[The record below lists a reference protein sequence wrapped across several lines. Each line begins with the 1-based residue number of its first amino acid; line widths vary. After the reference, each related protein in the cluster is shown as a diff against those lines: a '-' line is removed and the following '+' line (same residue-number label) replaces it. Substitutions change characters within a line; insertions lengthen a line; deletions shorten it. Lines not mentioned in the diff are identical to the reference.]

1 MKHQIKSPFL
11 IFIKINVIIFIE
23 RKKKGKLL
31 IMPYVAK
38 NTVISVRGKTVKEV
52 VELLNA
58 LPAEQQEWI
67 FTCCGCSD
75 FWMHQR
81 GTENAITFDTE
92 KYID

>member
-1 MKHQIKSPFL
+1 MSF
-11 IFIKINVIIFIE
+11 
-23 RKKKGKLL
+23 
-31 IMPYVAK
+31 VAE
-38 NTVISVRGKTVKEV
+38 NAAISVRGKTVKEV

-58 LPAEQQEWI
+58 LPAEQQDWI

-92 KYID
+92 EHID

>member
-1 MKHQIKSPFL
+1 
-11 IFIKINVIIFIE
+11 
-23 RKKKGKLL
+23 
-31 IMPYVAK
+31 MPHVTK

>member
-1 MKHQIKSPFL
+1 MS
-11 IFIKINVIIFIE
+11 
-23 RKKKGKLL
+23 
-31 IMPYVAK
+31 YVAE

-58 LPAEQQEWI
+58 LPTEQQDWI

-81 GTENAITFDTE
+81 GNEKAITFDTE
-92 KYID
+92 ECID

>member
-11 IFIKINVIIFIE
+11 IFTKINVIIFIE
-23 RKKKGKLL
+23 RRKKGKLL
-31 IMPYVAK
+31 IMPHVAK